1 MLDKIYVALIH
12 YPTYN
17 KHHEVV
23 TTAVTNVDIHDIA
36 RVCKT
41 YGIKGYYVVNNLVAQ
56 QNIVKRVLRYW
67 LEGFGVEYN
76 HTRTEAL
83 ENVKLVSFI
92 EDVIKDIIKI
102 EGEKPI
108 FITTSARFHEK
119 KLVSF
124 EEMRKRVRVET
135 HPILFGLG
143 TGWGLAEE
151 VVEMSNF
158 LLEPIRGVSEY
169 NHLSVRAA
177 ASIIID
183 RIISER
189 SDMYG

>member
-17 KHHEVV
+17 KQHEVV

-36 RVCKT
+36 RICKT
-41 YGIKGYYVVNNLVAQ
+41 YGIKGYYVINNLVAQ

-67 LEGFGVEYN
+67 LQGFGVEYN

-92 EDVIKDIIKI
+92 EDAIRDITES

-108 FITTSARFHEK
+108 FVTTSARFHEK
-119 KLVSF
+119 KSRTF
-124 EEMRKRVRVET
+124 EEVRKIIRSET
-135 HPILFGLG
+135 RPVLLGFG

-151 VVEMSNF
+151 VVEMSDL
-158 LLEPIRGVSEY
+158 LLEPIRGVSGY

-177 ASIIID
+177 AAIIID

-189 SDMYG
+189 SDLYG